1 MNQEMIESKESVTQ
15 TTTQQPKRK
24 SGIVDRTLFFIR
36 ESIAA
41 LFWFYVI
48 TKLFIFDIDIFLFG
62 MFSPD
67 YAWLLNY
74 RCLILLGI
82 VATFWLVTKNK
93 HIILWT
99 LYIFFYPVIVL
110 LWKIPFFVFRQ
121 RSWSFVFAFFDAII
135 SFFKSFRFS
144 FITVSFFLIS
154 STIIFGFSNE
164 ILLWL
169 AIAVLIVVISAV
181 YIHRFVLVFKP
192 AGVYQVYSIVF
203 SGIGNFLSS
212 SPAFALDD
220 SMTSLSIENLDEN
233 QVQKWTTNVQT
244 LVLHNRICLFVAR
257 KLKNYQRSGFII
269 VSSVLTILI
278 LIALTIF
285 SFAVVNY
292 GLFKINNHFFAFSV
306 APTFFTFFYFSFNT
320 LLFNPIPDLV
330 AVMPISQTISM
341 IESSFALFLIA
352 IFVSLVLSVRSQRQ
366 TDELNAAI
374 WGLEEQGIK
383 IEGYIK
389 SEYNLN
395 SIEEAM
401 VALRKLKSILTDFL
415 YKVTESIG

>member
-1 MNQEMIESKESVTQ
+1 
-15 TTTQQPKRK
+15 
-24 SGIVDRTLFFIR
+24 
-36 ESIAA
+36 
-41 LFWFYVI
+41 
-48 TKLFIFDIDIFLFG
+48 
-62 MFSPD
+62 
-67 YAWLLNY
+67 
-74 RCLILLGI
+74 
-82 VATFWLVTKNK
+82 
-93 HIILWT
+93 
-99 LYIFFYPVIVL
+99 
-110 LWKIPFFVFRQ
+110 
-121 RSWSFVFAFFDAII
+121 
-135 SFFKSFRFS
+135 
-144 FITVSFFLIS
+144 
-154 STIIFGFSNE
+154 
-164 ILLWL
+164 
-169 AIAVLIVVISAV
+169 
-181 YIHRFVLVFKP
+181 
-192 AGVYQVYSIVF
+192 
-203 SGIGNFLSS
+203 
-212 SPAFALDD
+212 
-220 SMTSLSIENLDEN
+220 MTSLSIENLDEN